1 MRKTWLTAL
10 ALATGTSV
18 AAAQR
23 PSVVPLN
30 ATFHDAGDS
39 AVVSE
44 LPKAAFWETLG
55 DSTLTR
61 LMREALDAN
70 RDVHAAEARV
80 RQARASRSL
89 ATFDFA
95 PTITAVGGYTR
106 QRLSGATFPGF
117 TAFPDQ
123 NLWDAGVDASWE
135 LDIFGRVRGNV
146 KAQGAFLA
154 SAREDVRDVQVTL
167 AGELARTYFDLRG
180 AQGQLAVARRNAEN
194 QRKTLELTQQ
204 RLDAGRGTAFDT
216 ERARAQLS
224 TTLASIPSFESRVA
238 ASAYRLGVLVGR
250 APAAL
255 ADELKTPADLPALP
269 ATVAVGVPDSLVR
282 NRPDVRSA
290 ERQLAA
296 REALVGSAKAGY
308 FPTLSL
314 AGTAG
319 FTATSFDS
327 IGKSGTSRFAVGP
340 VLSWPLLNLGRVKAR
355 VDATRADREEA
366 RARYEQSVLSALA
379 EAESAITAY
388 GKARERLTL
397 LDDAARASAS
407 AAELARLRF
416 DGGVADFLQVLDA
429 ERTLLEAQDR
439 LAQGR
444 TDATTAFVQVYKAL
458 GGTWPV
464 AVDASR

>member
-123 NLWDAGVDASWE
+123 NL
-135 LDIFGRVRGNV
+135 
-146 KAQGAFLA
+146 
-154 SAREDVRDVQVTL
+154 
-167 AGELARTYFDLRG
+167 
-180 AQGQLAVARRNAEN
+180 
-194 QRKTLELTQQ
+194 
-204 RLDAGRGTAFDT
+204 
-216 ERARAQLS
+216 
-224 TTLASIPSFESRVA
+224 
-238 ASAYRLGVLVGR
+238 
-250 APAAL
+250 
-255 ADELKTPADLPALP
+255 
-269 ATVAVGVPDSLVR
+269 
-282 NRPDVRSA
+282 
-290 ERQLAA
+290 
-296 REALVGSAKAGY
+296 
-308 FPTLSL
+308 
-314 AGTAG
+314 
-319 FTATSFDS
+319 
-327 IGKSGTSRFAVGP
+327 
-340 VLSWPLLNLGRVKAR
+340 
-355 VDATRADREEA
+355 
-366 RARYEQSVLSALA
+366 
-379 EAESAITAY
+379 
-388 GKARERLTL
+388 
-397 LDDAARASAS
+397 
-407 AAELARLRF
+407 
-416 DGGVADFLQVLDA
+416 
-429 ERTLLEAQDR
+429 
-439 LAQGR
+439 
-444 TDATTAFVQVYKAL
+444 
-458 GGTWPV
+458 
-464 AVDASR
+464 